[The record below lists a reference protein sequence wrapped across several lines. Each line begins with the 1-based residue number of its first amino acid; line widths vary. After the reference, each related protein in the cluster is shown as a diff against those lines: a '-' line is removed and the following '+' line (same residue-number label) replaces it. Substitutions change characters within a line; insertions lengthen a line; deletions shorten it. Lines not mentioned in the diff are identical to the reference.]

1 MEGRDT
7 HNIVL
12 IKKKHYHYTR
22 REEIMTTKIIRVN
35 QIAKEK
41 PNEVFTSIYH
51 LINKELLLE
60 CFHEL
65 DGNKAKGID
74 NVSKEDYLRNL
85 DENLDNL
92 VLRLKNKGYRPSPAR
107 RVEIPKANGKTR
119 NLAIA
124 NFEDKI
130 VQMAVK
136 KLLEA
141 IYEPKFTNNMFG
153 FRPNKNCHD
162 ALRYLNQCIEN
173 KYTNY
178 ILDADIKGYFDN
190 INHDK
195 LIACLEIHI
204 KDSNLLRLIKR
215 FLKAGIIE
223 NGEYE
228 EGEEGTPQGSI
239 LSPILANIYMYYSII
254 LWFEK
259 IKKQSKGYME
269 IINYADDIVMC
280 FQYKREAEDTYQK
293 MINRLK
299 ICSLE
304 FAEDKTK
311 LIEFGRFAKE
321 NRKRKGLGKPETFEF
336 LGFTHYCSESKKT
349 SKFRVKRKTSKK
361 KMKKAISKFKTWI
374 KKSRNKKLN
383 DIMVTVKRKLV
394 GYYNYY
400 GITDNIESNKQ
411 YYRYVNKQLF
421 KWLNRRSQKGS
432 YNKETFNQI
441 IEVFNLPKP
450 KIKVNIYAI

>member
-1 MEGRDT
+1 
-7 HNIVL
+7 
-12 IKKKHYHYTR
+12 
-22 REEIMTTKIIRVN
+22 MTTKIIRIN

-65 DGNKAKGID
+65 DGNKATGID
-74 NVSKEDYLRNL
+74 NVSKEEYLRNL

-107 RVEIPKANGKTR
+107 KVKIPKANGKMR
-119 NLAIA
+119 GLAIA

-153 FRPNKNCHD
+153 FRPNKSCHD
-162 ALRYLNQCIEN
+162 ALKYLNQCIEK

-190 INHDK
+190 INHEK

-204 KDSNLLRLIKR
+204 KDNNLIRLIKR

-223 NGEYE
+223 NGKYE
-228 EGEEGTPQGSI
+228 EGTEGTPQGSI

-259 IKKQSKGYME
+259 IKKQGKGYME
-269 IINYADDIVMC
+269 IINYADDMVIC
-280 FQYKREAEDTYQK
+280 FQYKNEAEDIYNK
-293 MINRLK
+293 MKNRLR
-299 ICSLE
+299 ICGLE
-304 FAEDKTK
+304 FAEDKTR
-311 LIEFGRFAKE
+311 LIEFGRFAGI
-321 NRKRKGLGKPETFEF
+321 NRKKKGLGKPETFDF

-349 SKFRVKRKTSKK
+349 GKFRVKRKTSKK
-361 KMKKAISKFKTWI
+361 KLKKAISNFKIWI
-374 KKSRNKKLN
+374 KANRNKKLN
-383 DIMVTVKRKLV
+383 EIIISVKKKLI
-394 GYYNYY
+394 GHYNYY
-400 GITDNIESNKQ
+400 GITDNISSNER
-411 YYRYVNKQLF
+411 YYYNVYRELF
-421 KWLNRRSQKGS
+421 KWLNRRSQKKS
-432 YNKETFNQI
+432 YTEETFKQM
-441 IEVFNLPKP
+441 IEIFELPKP
-450 KIKVNIYAI
+450 KIKVSIYAI